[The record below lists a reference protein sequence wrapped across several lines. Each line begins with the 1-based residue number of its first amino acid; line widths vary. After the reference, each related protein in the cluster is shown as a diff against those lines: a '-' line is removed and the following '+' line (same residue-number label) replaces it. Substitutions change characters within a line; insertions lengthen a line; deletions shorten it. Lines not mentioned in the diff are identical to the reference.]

1 MLIGLGILL
10 SDPRVWI
17 YGYGAIDFINGAVSA
32 NPPETLLQ
40 GFGYTTKEFIIDH

>member
-1 MLIGLGILL
+1 MLIGLGMLYQIQEFG
-10 SDPRVWI
+10 
-17 YGYGAIDFINGAVSA
+17 YMAYGAIDFINGAVSA